1 MSSDITLNINV
12 KNFPVL
18 QLMKKKDIDKLALEI
33 FKTGYMIHFPNQ
45 DKVLE
50 NQEYEEI
57 KNSIISLRKE
67 IADSNIIGIGDVIIS
82 KINEQ
87 IEPLNTSLSK
97 LLGLQTASCKKG
109 ELGEN
114 IIQNAFLTRYADLIY
129 EDKSHVDHSGDAWI
143 ILPDKKVIMIESKNY
158 TATINK
164 NEIAKMEFDMKFN
177 NIRFC
182 LFLSLNAAVQGFRD
196 MDFHTFTHNGENY
209 FAIIVS
215 NLSNNI
221 SKLDLAFSMIRKLME
236 LFNSPEKFPWIQKKI
251 HDSLNK
257 VNEIVVKNYSLRD
270 NFYIL
275 EKTIQGSLDVYHK
288 ELRNYQYELE
298 EVIKS
303 LSHEINS
310 TMTDSIE
317 LKKTI
322 KDVLLVHK
330 SKKIYPVI
338 AHISDIIEK
347 KKWDIKA
354 NGENKY
360 NILSKGQQI
369 SNLEIQLKKAIIHF
383 PLNQLDLVFNTGN
396 NKQNNQNL
404 KILEANF

>member
-1 MSSDITLNINV
+1 
-12 KNFPVL
+12 
-18 QLMKKKDIDKLALEI
+18 
-33 FKTGYMIHFPNQ
+33 
-45 DKVLE
+45 
-50 NQEYEEI
+50 
-57 KNSIISLRKE
+57 
-67 IADSNIIGIGDVIIS
+67 
-82 KINEQ
+82 
-87 IEPLNTSLSK
+87 
-97 LLGLQTASCKKG
+97 
-109 ELGEN
+109 
-114 IIQNAFLTRYADLIY
+114 
-129 EDKSHVDHSGDAWI
+129 
-143 ILPDKKVIMIESKNY
+143 
-158 TATINK
+158 
-164 NEIAKMEFDMKFN
+164 
-177 NIRFC
+177 
-182 LFLSLNAAVQGFRD
+182 
-196 MDFHTFTHNGENY
+196 
-209 FAIIVS
+209 
-215 NLSNNI
+215 
-221 SKLDLAFSMIRKLME
+221 ME